1 MDAKFDKEKVVQEF
15 SMHMMLKGY
24 SALTIR
30 NYLYIIRDF
39 LKEFNIP
46 DSKSIQKYFLRKNIS
61 KNTRATQTLILRSF
75 AKFLKKELHIE
86 FEILDPPKTSKTLP
100 TFLTKEEV
108 KRFLEV
114 VKKKKRDFAIIAFL
128 IFTGVRVGELVNIKL
143 EDLNFEGNFVRIKGK
158 GDKERFIPIT
168 LELSNILKEYLQE
181 KHYSEY
187 LFETIRHSKFSP
199 LTIQLMVKRYAKQAN
214 IQKKITPHKLR
225 HTFAT
230 LALESGISPITI
242 GELLGHSSLNTT
254 MKYTHVTNKLAT
266 EAVKRISEFTDL
278 KDIIGKNE

>member
-1 MDAKFDKEKVVQEF
+1 MEVKFDKDNVLHEF
-15 SMHMMLKGY
+15 SMHMMLRGY
-24 SALTIR
+24 SPLTIK

-39 LKEFNIP
+39 LKDFDVP
-46 DSKSIQKYFLRKNIS
+46 DSKSIQKYFLKKEIS

-100 TFLTKEEV
+100 TFLTRDEV

-114 VKKKKRDFAIIAFL
+114 VKKNKRDFTIISFL
-128 IFTGVRVGELVNIKL
+128 IYTGVRVGELINIRIEDVNL
-143 EDLNFEGNFVRIKGK
+143 EENYVRIKGK
-158 GDKERFIPIT
+158 GDKERFVPIT
-168 LELSNILKEYLQE
+168 EELSIILQRHLKEP
-181 KHYSEY
+181 HYSDY
-187 LFETIRHSKFSP
+187 LFETKRHTKFSA
-199 LTIQLMVKRYAKQAN
+199 LTIQLMVKKYANEAN

-254 MKYTHVTNKLAT
+254 MKYTHVTNKLAVD
-266 EAVKRISEFTDL
+266 AVKKISEFTNL
-278 KDIIGKNE
+278 KDIIG